1 MSRPSLVPLAAPPR
15 HARKNAHQH
24 AHPHTQAL
32 IDDIIN
38 TVNVLADRALD
49 SVERLLLSIPPQKL
63 GFSSS
68 SIGGGGKKSKDLRC
82 GTAAVFA
89 AENDNNGQVQQQ
101 QQQQLSP
108 EEAAKREIENG
119 THQLETLLNASIDK
133 NFDLFELYT
142 MRNIL
147 SVRPDDQPYMRL
159 AHYDGLDFSG
169 AGTTTIQEGQGEQG
183 RQQGGV
189 DPDRPTSES
198 VTALR
203 RRLQASQRLQAALEA
218 ERARNDVLLRRLRGV
233 LGVRDDDDDDDAP
246 VKTEDA
252 GAAQGE
258 GDDQE
263 PASSC
268 APLKFLSDKGTL
280 EDGGT
285 DQPVTTTAE
294 FALSQLQ
301 ALRALSTSLRT
312 LLPDLGALDDDTAAA
327 ADADDNDNEDEQ
339 AAVKGSK
346 TWRRQRAEYIEA
358 SSRKYL
364 ERAGGLELGPR
375 GEVRDGDWQGQGRG
389 LGREEVEGLERAA
402 AVLASASA
410 SAAGGGVGDDGGPSG
425 STRGGDDAMDE
436 S

>member
-1 MSRPSLVPLAAPPR
+1 MAAPAANSDYELLTEHLGYP
-15 HARKNAHQH
+15 
-24 AHPHTQAL
+24 PVAL

-68 SIGGGGKKSKDLRC
+68 SIGGGSKKSKDLRC

>member
-1 MSRPSLVPLAAPPR
+1 MAAPAANSDYELLTEHLGYP
-15 HARKNAHQH
+15 
-24 AHPHTQAL
+24 PVAL

-89 AENDNNGQVQQQ
+89 AENDNNG
-101 QQQQLSP
+101 
-108 EEAAKREIENG
+108 
-119 THQLETLLNASIDK
+119 QLETLLNASIDK

-410 SAAGGGVGDDGGPSG
+410 SAAGGGVGDDGGLLAR
-425 STRGGDDAMDE
+425 RGEAMMLWT

>member
-1 MSRPSLVPLAAPPR
+1 MAAPAANSDYELLTEHLGYP
-15 HARKNAHQH
+15 
-24 AHPHTQAL
+24 PVAL